1 MLIVTA
7 KIPRRRLAVSGAAAA
22 VLCCIILIASL
33 IPSSERQAEVFASP
47 STKGVR
53 TAEDRASYLEHFGWK
68 VSPEPSSVEELKI
81 PEEFDD
87 RYREYLELQASQ
99 GFDLSKYAGK
109 RVKRYTYSIENY
121 PTGETGIVANLL
133 IYKNTVI
140 GGEVLSPTMN
150 GFLHGLAMPQ
160 IQTEKQESDTQ
171 TPVSELS

>member
-33 IPSSERQAEVFASP
+33 MPSSERQAEVFAS
-47 STKGVR
+47 SGTKRVR